1 MKRLILI
8 LMVTLTPLFAQ
19 NSGKISGRIVDS
31 RSKEPIPMANIVIR
45 GTMYGA
51 ASDIEGNY
59 YILNLPP
66 GSYDLTASIVG
77 YRSVTKTG
85 AIVNINRTTTVDFS
99 LDETALQAAE
109 VVVTA
114 TRPDVERE
122 KTSTSEIRRGEEV
135 LNVPGIQDISDV
147 LTLSSDISDGH
158 FRGGRD
164 NEELYN
170 LHGLGIMDPLSGV
183 PAFNP
188 IMSAVEEVEVIT
200 SGFSAQY
207 GNAQSGIVNITMKE
221 GNSERWTARGEL
233 RTRLPGRKHFGP
245 GLWDPLGNPYLR
257 MLDSPEAWLDS
268 TNQNRD
274 ISFLQSLFGSDKT
287 AQAQLGYVLY
297 HLQMHRDYGQTY
309 DNLQD
314 YSADVNFGGPLSSNA
329 RLFMAFHLDKI
340 WPWLPTPEPNVNR
353 QFMGNL
359 VYDFGK
365 GMSLRL
371 SGAVAKNEG
380 HTLSGRSSSGWTN
393 WVWDRIIPATRTEDN
408 NTQLGLRWAHALSD
422 RTFYEIKLNTLQTR
436 SLVGSPITSP
446 DYLQR
451 QGLQLPF
458 WVSTWLPDPDGFT
471 SLGRATGTFRNDY
484 TRTLSLDASMT
495 SQVTV
500 SHMLIA
506 GIQGNWYV
514 IDVDDRRNVDS
525 RTGGYVTSYVAKP
538 FEVGLYMQDKMEFEG
553 MIANVGLR
561 LDLYNPNAEYYKNT
575 FAPFYYTDSTGSH
588 YFEPLAP
595 KERTTTV
602 VRLQPRIG
610 FSFPVSVS
618 TVFHMNYGTF
628 LQRPTFSQILSHTFG
643 RLDIYNRGG
652 ATSVPTSQT
661 MGNPRLKPE
670 VTNSYDVGVT
680 QGLGEGFTLDVSGY
694 FKDVKN
700 LVQTAQYFPSS
711 SSNLPYLS
719 YVNLE
724 YASIRG
730 FRLALAKRKGMLT
743 GTLSYTYGV
752 AIGKRSNSDASNYP
766 TIFESGQTNEP
777 LPQDVF
783 LDFDRTH
790 NVIGNFA
797 FNTPANWGPEVLGFC
812 PFDQMTIAATSFL
825 RSGRP
830 FTSWVNRITPMDKRA
845 PNETTT
851 NIKITKNIPRF
862 FGPNATI
869 YVEISNLFNDRIYD
883 YNAVF
888 NPDPTNTANLQR
900 FTVRYEKGEDITYY
914 DNQNHPDFLANQ
926 EFRNFSNAPRSWTV
940 GMIISF

>member
-1 MKRLILI
+1 
-8 LMVTLTPLFAQ
+8 MVVSLTPLFAQ
-19 NSGKISGRIVDS
+19 YSGKIAGRVIDA
-31 RSKEPIPMANIVIR
+31 KTKDPLPMANIVIR
-45 GTMYGA
+45 GTTYGA
-51 ASDIEGNY
+51 ASDIDGNY
-59 YILNLPP
+59 FILNLPP
-66 GSYDLTASIVG
+66 GTYDLTASIVG
-77 YRSVTKTG
+77 YRSVTEKG
-85 AIVNINRTTTVDFS
+85 AIVNTNRTTTINFS

-109 VVVTA
+109 VVITA

-164 NEELYN
+164 NQELYN
-170 LHGLGIMDPLSGV
+170 LHGMGIMDPLSGAA
-183 PAFNP
+183 AFNP

-221 GNSERWTARGEL
+221 GNSERWMARGEV
-233 RTRLPGRKHFGP
+233 RTRAPGRKHFGP
-245 GLWDPLGNPYLR
+245 GVFDTTANPYLK
-257 MLDSPEAWLDS
+257 MLDNQAAWLD
-268 TNQNRD
+268 TNNANRD
-274 ISFLQSLFGSDKT
+274 MSFVQTVFGTDKI

-297 HLQMHRDYGQTY
+297 HLQMHRDYLQSY

-314 YSADVNFGGPLSSNA
+314 YSADVNFGGPLSNNV
-329 RLFMAFHLDKI
+329 RLFAAFHMDKI
-340 WPWLPTPEPNVNR
+340 WPWLPTPEPDVKR

-359 VYDFGK
+359 AYDVGK

-380 HTLSGRSSSGWTN
+380 HSLGGRSTSGWIT
-393 WVWDRIIPATRTEDN
+393 WLWDRIIPVNRTEDDN
-408 NTQLGLRWAHALSD
+408 VQIGLRWAHALSGS
-422 RTFYEIKLNTLQTR
+422 TFYEAKLNMLQTNA
-436 SLVGSPITSP
+436 LVGSPITSP

-458 WVSTWLPDPDGFT
+458 WVGTWLPDPDGFT
-471 SLGRATGTFRNDY
+471 ALGKATGTFKNDY
-484 TRTLSLDASMT
+484 TRTVSLDASIT
-495 SQVTV
+495 SQVTL
-500 SHMLIA
+500 SHMLMA
-506 GIQGNWYV
+506 GIQGNWYI
-514 IDVDDRRNVDS
+514 IDVDDQSGVDG
-525 RTGGYVTSYVAKP
+525 RTGGNVTSYVAKP
-538 FEVGLYMQDKMEFEG
+538 FEVALYVQDKMEFEG

-561 LDLYNPNAEYYKNT
+561 LDMYNPNTVYYTST
-575 FAPFYYTDSTGSH
+575 FAPFYYADSTGNH

-595 KERTTTV
+595 KEQTSTI
-602 VRLQPRIG
+602 VRLQPRVG
-610 FSFPVSVS
+610 FSFPVSVN

-628 LQRPTFSQILSHTFG
+628 LQRPTFNQILSHTFG
-643 RLDIYNRGG
+643 RLDVYNRGG
-652 ATSVPTSQT
+652 ATSVPTSQI
-661 MGNPRLKPE
+661 MGNPKLKPE

-680 QGLGEGFTLDVSGY
+680 QGLGDGFTLDVSGY

-700 LVQTAQYFPSS
+700 LVQTAQYFPAS

-730 FRLALAKRKGMLT
+730 FRLGLAKRKGMLT

-777 LPQDVF
+777 LPQDVL

-790 NVIGNFA
+790 NLIGNLA
-797 FNTPANWGPEVLGFC
+797 FNTPENWGPEILNIY
-812 PFDQMTIAATSFL
+812 PLDRITIAATSFL

-830 FTSWVNRITPMDKRA
+830 YTSWIDRTTPMNKRA
-845 PNETTT
+845 PSETTT
-851 NIKITKNIPRF
+851 NVRITKTVPRL
-862 FGPNATI
+862 FGTDAII

-888 NPDPTNTANLQR
+888 NPDPTNSANLQR
-900 FTVRYEKGEDITYY
+900 FTAKYERGEDITYY
-914 DNQNHPDFLANQ
+914 DNQYHPDFLANQ
-926 EFRNFSNAPRSWTV
+926 EFRIFSNVPRSWTV
-940 GMIISF
+940 GMVINF